1 MKAFMLF
8 TLNKHNNNMIS
19 IAMAYDAALNGRVLC
34 KGMENRT
41 ENQTKIIMR
50 RRVIKFLLKETTG
63 FKFPL
68 EKNRRI
74 TNDESYTE
82 ALKQPEGQTI
92 KTQCGRLQVV
102 SSSNVRRQSPGLFHL
117 LKKNK
122 VKSTS

>member
-8 TLNKHNNNMIS
+8 TLNKHNNNTIS
-19 IAMAYDAALNGRVLC
+19 IAMACDAALNGRVLC
-34 KGMENRT
+34 KGMDNNRT

-50 RRVIKFLLKETTG
+50 RREIKFLLKETIG

-82 ALKQPEGQTI
+82 APKQPEGQTL

-102 SSSNVRRQSPGLFHL
+102 SSSNVRRLSPGLFHL
-117 LKKNK
+117 LKNK
-122 VKSTS
+122 